1 VHSKVDLNST
11 KKIVLTVVYPVALVR
26 REEALHARLA
36 EVEVA
41 KEVVQAVDH
50 RVRQVEP
57 ARPQNPLLNF

>member
-1 VHSKVDLNST
+1 VHSKVNST
-11 KKIVLTVVYPVALVR
+11 KNELTVVYPVALVR
-26 REEALHARLA
+26 SEEALHARLA